1 MAAARETENMA
12 AVSEAETV
20 VGGAEADTEVAAL
33 VVSLEGW
40 KEVAI

>member
-33 VVSLEGW
+33 VVSLEDW